1 MFACGQHKSITLSN
15 NMVEPSVSFLKRPH
29 SHESFLNQ
37 FKYGLANIL
46 RMGNTCHNKG
56 VIDDFTKQ

>member
-1 MFACGQHKSITLSN
+1 
-15 NMVEPSVSFLKRPH
+15 MVEPSVSFLKRPH